1 MPYKKILVAVDLT
14 EEAQEVLNRAREV
27 AQQNGAELSVIVVV
41 KPINQVYSGFDVA
54 ALSADAALIELD
66 AVRQAESRLAEH
78 SKALNIPAKRTYV
91 GRGSPAYEIR
101 AMAEELARRSDRD
114 GDAWPPRSWA
124 TARFHGDRRAAW
136 LSVRRADGPHQ
147 VGRRVARA
155 RRFRGDGVG
164 RPRSTLLD
172 ARRPKPASNG

>member
-27 AQQNGAELSVIVVV
+27 AQQNAAELSVIVVV

-54 ALSADAALIELD
+54 ALSADAALIEVD

-78 SKALNIPAKRTYV
+78 AKMLNIPTKRTHV

-101 AMAEELARRSDRD
+101 AMAEELGVDLIVMGTHGRHGLGLLLGST
-114 GDAWPPRSWA
+114 A
-124 TARFHGDRRAAW
+124 TGVLHGCPCDV
-136 LSVRRADGPHQ
+136 LTVRI
-147 VGRRVARA
+147 
-155 RRFRGDGVG
+155 
-164 RPRSTLLD
+164 
-172 ARRPKPASNG
+172 K

>member
-1 MPYKKILVAVDLT
+1 MPYKKILVADDLT

-101 AMAEELARRSDRD
+101 AMAEELAVDLIVMGTHGRHGLGLLLGST
-114 GDAWPPRSWA
+114 A
-124 TARFHGDRRAAW
+124 TGVLHGCPCDV
-136 LSVRRADGPHQ
+136 LTVRI
-147 VGRRVARA
+147 
-155 RRFRGDGVG
+155 
-164 RPRSTLLD
+164 
-172 ARRPKPASNG
+172 K

>member
-78 SKALNIPAKRTYV
+78 SKSLNIPAKRTYV

-101 AMAEELARRSDRD
+101 AMAEELGVDLIVMGTHGRHGLGLLLGST
-114 GDAWPPRSWA
+114 A
-124 TARFHGDRRAAW
+124 TGVLHGCPCDV
-136 LSVRRADGPHQ
+136 LTVRI
-147 VGRRVARA
+147 
-155 RRFRGDGVG
+155 
-164 RPRSTLLD
+164 
-172 ARRPKPASNG
+172 K

>member
-27 AQQNGAELSVIVVV
+27 TQQNGAELSVIVVV

-78 SKALNIPAKRTYV
+78 SKALGIPAKRTYV

-101 AMAEELARRSDRD
+101 AMAEELGVDLIVMGTHGRHGLGLLLGST
-114 GDAWPPRSWA
+114 A
-124 TARFHGDRRAAW
+124 TGVLHGCPCDV
-136 LSVRRADGPHQ
+136 LTVRI
-147 VGRRVARA
+147 
-155 RRFRGDGVG
+155 
-164 RPRSTLLD
+164 
-172 ARRPKPASNG
+172 K